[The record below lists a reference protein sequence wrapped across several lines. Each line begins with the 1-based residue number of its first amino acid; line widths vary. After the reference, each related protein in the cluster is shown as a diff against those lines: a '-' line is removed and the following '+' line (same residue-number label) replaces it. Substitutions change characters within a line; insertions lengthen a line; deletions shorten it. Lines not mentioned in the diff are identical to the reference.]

1 MKYGNVV
8 KDIANRRKLGRNL
21 ASFFIL
27 LQFLRRFL
35 QAFIILWFYNYPVIQ
50 VIFSLILNQS
60 YASFILAYQ
69 VYQSKRVLF
78 FEVANEVVIIL
89 TIYFLMM
96 YAGFFITDA
105 KTRNQLGKPMIYLTI
120 ANFSV
125 NLLPFLYDIG
135 RTLWLKLRR
144 FYIRRKH

>member
-1 MKYGNVV
+1 M
-8 KDIANRRKLGRNL
+8 
-21 ASFFIL
+21 
-27 LQFLRRFL
+27 
-35 QAFIILWFYNYPVIQ
+35 
-50 VIFSLILNQS
+50 IFSLILNLS

-78 FEVANEVVIIL
+78 FEVANEVVTIL

-105 KTRNQLGKPMIYLTI
+105 DTRSQLGKPMIYLTI

-144 FYIRRKH
+144 FYIRRKHEQMIQQRLFEIEREKIKKQFQTKIDAANDRAQTAKNDLRTFL